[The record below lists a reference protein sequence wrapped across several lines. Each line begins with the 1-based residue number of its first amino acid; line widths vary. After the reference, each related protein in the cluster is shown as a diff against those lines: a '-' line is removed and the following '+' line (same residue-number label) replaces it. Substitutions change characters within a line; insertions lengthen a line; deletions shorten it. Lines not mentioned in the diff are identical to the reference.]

1 MNRRQAPTRDEIL
14 ARGVRIDGLTA
25 VRWIY
30 GVGRT
35 KGYELLRSGML
46 DFKVI
51 RVPGRRESYIVPT
64 SEVLRVLGLQ
74 DTLAETAR

>member
-1 MNRRQAPTRDEIL
+1 MISRVAPTREEII

-35 KGYELLRSGML
+35 KGYELLRSGSL

-51 RVPGRRESYIVPT
+51 RVPGRRESYVVPI

-74 DTLAETAR
+74 DAPAETAR

>member
-1 MNRRQAPTRDEIL
+1 MSRHQAPTRAEIV

-35 KGYELLRSGML
+35 KGYELLRSGAL

-51 RVPGRRESYIVPT
+51 RIPGRRESYIVPT

-74 DTLAETAR
+74 DTSAETAR